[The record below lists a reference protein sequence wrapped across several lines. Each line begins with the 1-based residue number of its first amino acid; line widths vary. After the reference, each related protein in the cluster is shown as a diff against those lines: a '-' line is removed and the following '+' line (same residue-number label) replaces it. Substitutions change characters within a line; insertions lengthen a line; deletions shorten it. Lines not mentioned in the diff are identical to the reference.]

1 MPVLDI
7 GWLLKFFPDRK
18 VMATTAR
25 KRMCFRLV
33 FSFWLYWKETLL
45 LTTKE
50 KGITVRL
57 RMYLLKAKLASAMQC
72 VNVAQ

>member
-1 MPVLDI
+1 
-7 GWLLKFFPDRK
+7 
-18 VMATTAR
+18 MATTAR

-50 KGITVRL
+50 KGITVCFGMNL
-57 RMYLLKAKLASAMQC
+57 VKAKLASAMQC